1 MENKNISYQKID
13 NKYIKWLSDY
23 SKKHSSFDD
32 SGDYYSLDATE
43 ETKRNIFLV
52 SNLYEAIES
61 YANYK
66 DIPANETDNKFFLI
80 KSYHVKCQDKI
91 FQVGVISEDRTI
103 FYCSLLTENDN
114 IEAIDIDNV
123 LEYSKRQKVKATKNL
138 LEPQK
143 QKHKN
148 RTRKRK

>member
-1 MENKNISYQKID
+1 MENKNVSYQNID

-32 SGDYYSLDATE
+32 SGDYSLEETE

-52 SNLYEAIES
+52 SNFYEVVES

-66 DIPANETDNKFFLI
+66 GISANESNNEFFLV
-80 KSYHVKCQDKI
+80 KSYHIKCQDKI

-103 FYCSLLTENDN
+103 FYCSLLTENN
-114 IEAIDIDNV
+114 NKEVIDIDNV
-123 LEYSKRQKVKATKNL
+123 LEYNKRQKVKATRNL

-143 QKHKN
+143 QRLKN
-148 RTRKRK
+148 HIRKRK

>member
-1 MENKNISYQKID
+1 MENKNISYQRID

-32 SGDYYSLDATE
+32 SGDYSLETTE
-43 ETKRNIFLV
+43 ETKRNIILV

-61 YANYK
+61 YANFK
-66 DIPANETDNKFFLI
+66 DIPANESDNEFFLI
-80 KSYHVKCQDKI
+80 KSYHVKCQDEI

-103 FYCSLLTENDN
+103 FYCSLLAVNNN

-123 LEYSKRQKVKATKNL
+123 IEYSKRQKVKAIRNL
-138 LEPQK
+138 IEPRK
-143 QKHKN
+143 QSLKN
-148 RTRKRK
+148 RSRKRK